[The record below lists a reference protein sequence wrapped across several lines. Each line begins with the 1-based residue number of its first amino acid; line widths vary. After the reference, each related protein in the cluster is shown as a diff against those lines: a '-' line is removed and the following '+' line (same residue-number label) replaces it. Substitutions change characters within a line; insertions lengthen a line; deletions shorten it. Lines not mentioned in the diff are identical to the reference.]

1 MFPYWKTVFRIIL
14 RTYLKFD
21 FMQLV
26 RSVLYLFFPLLLFGL
41 SSTCVYAQF
50 DPIPSSQWIEE
61 HKDSLR
67 EVLLRNKTLP
77 ADYEHSILAAL
88 MYYPNLEDTR
98 IDFKKRSLTT
108 TMAALPTV
116 RSIFRSPE
124 NRRYSIIIN
133 HKKNKRKAPLL
144 KDVPFEAR
152 VGVIG
157 HELAHIVDYNR
168 KSGIRLVGNGIAY
181 SVSNS
186 FKRNLEHRIDRITVN
201 KGLGEGLFAFRLFV
215 EQEAN
220 TTDRYRR
227 FKDKIYLSSADIESL
242 VESINKLAIED

>member
-1 MFPYWKTVFRIIL
+1 MNFKIIL
-14 RTYLKFD
+14 RTSLEFE
-21 FMQLV
+21 FMKLSF
-26 RSVLYLFFPLLLFGL
+26 RPRFFAICSLLLFGL
-41 SSTCVYAQF
+41 SSVRVSAQF
-50 DPIPSSQWIEE
+50 NPIPTAQWIEE

-67 EVLLRNKTLP
+67 DVLLRNKTLP
-77 ADYEHSILAAL
+77 FDYEHSILAAL

-98 IDFKKRSLTT
+98 INFKKRSLTT

-116 RSIFRSPE
+116 GSIFRRSE
-124 NRRYSIIIN
+124 NRRYSILIN
-133 HKKNKRKAPLL
+133 QTKNKRKAPLL
-144 KDVPFEAR
+144 RDIPFEAR

-168 KSGIRLVGNGIAY
+168 KSGVRLVGNGIAY

-186 FKRNLEHRIDRITVN
+186 FKRNLENKIDRITIN
-201 KGLGEGLFAFRLFV
+201 KGLGEGLYAFRLFV

-227 FKDKIYLSSADIESL
+227 FKNKIYLTSADIESL
-242 VESINKLAIED
+242 VESINQLAIED